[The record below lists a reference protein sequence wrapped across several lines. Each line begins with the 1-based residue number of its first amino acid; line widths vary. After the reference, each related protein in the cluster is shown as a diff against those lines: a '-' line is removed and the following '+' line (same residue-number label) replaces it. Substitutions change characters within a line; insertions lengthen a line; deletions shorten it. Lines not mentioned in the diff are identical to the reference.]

1 MHPAKSVIFFTTTS
15 GAGYGML
22 IMMFAFSFLG
32 DEAPGNNLMFSVF
45 GLAFGLIIVGLLSS
59 TIHLGHPE
67 RAWRSLSQWRSSWLS
82 REGVFAILTFI
93 PALGLVYSWW
103 EYGIFDLTTRI
114 FSGFTAVFCMATV
127 WCTGMIYA
135 SLRAIPAWS
144 NPWTL
149 ASYLS
154 LSVMS
159 GSMILLLLGLIWGLQ
174 ISNTTFLA
182 VLGFTFF
189 ALMIKALY
197 WVFLKGPPTSTV
209 ESATGLKGKV
219 TMLDA
224 PHDSANYLMK
234 EMGFQ
239 IARKHARRLRIIAIF
254 FGFFYP
260 MLFLTLA
267 LFTDVLTDLW
277 LTALATGFG
286 AIGIVTERWLF
297 FAEAKHVVTLYYGAE
312 KV

>member
-22 IMMFAFSFLG
+22 IMLFAFSFFG
-32 DEAPGNNLMFSVF
+32 DAPPGDGLMVSLFA
-45 GLAFGLIIVGLLSS
+45 LAFGLIISGLLSS
-59 TIHLGHPE
+59 AIHLGHPE

-82 REGVFAILTFI
+82 REGVLAILTFI
-93 PALGLVYSWW
+93 PALGLVYCWW
-103 EYGIFDLTTRI
+103 EFGIFDVTTRI
-114 FSGFTAVFCMATV
+114 FSGFTAFFCLATV
-127 WCTGMIYA
+127 WSTGMIYA
-135 SLRAIPAWS
+135 SLRAIPAWN

-149 ASYLS
+149 PTYLS
-154 LSVMS
+154 ISVMS
-159 GSMILLLLGLIWGLQ
+159 GSMLLLLLGQVWGLEM
-174 ISNTTFLA
+174 SNLPILT

-189 ALMIKALY
+189 ALVIKALY
-197 WVFLKGPPTSTV
+197 WVFLKGPPTSTA

-219 TMLDA
+219 TLLDA

-239 IARKHARRLRIIAIF
+239 IARKHARRLRIIATF

-260 MLFLTLA
+260 ILFLTLA

-277 LTALATGFG
+277 LTALATGFA
-286 AIGIVTERWLF
+286 AIGIITERWLF
-297 FAEAKHVVTLYYGAE
+297 FAEAKHVVTLYYGEE
-312 KV
+312 KI